1 MEHSVPQ
8 DHFKYYSERIYV
20 IMERWDVNG
29 SLNKEQHIGFLFSVN
44 LIISEELLTLLR
56 EELNI

>member
-1 MEHSVPQ
+1 
-8 DHFKYYSERIYV
+8 
-20 IMERWDVNG
+20 MERWDVNG